1 MILSSDLFDSFGE
14 SILTAIFVFVF
25 LAGMAAAVG
34 IICVNIMKK
43 KGYDMLAGWFF
54 IGFFLGL
61 IGLVICLCIEDK
73 TKQIPP
79 SPFEQY
85 VNPKPQYDHE
95 NGAQCPQC
103 GMTNPIGARFCNCCG
118 NKLR

>member
-1 MILSSDLFDSFGE
+1 MILLK
-14 SILTAIFVFVF
+14 AIQVELPVFTVCRGGR
-25 LAGMAAAVG
+25 LR
-34 IICVNIMKK
+34 
-43 KGYDMLAGWFF
+43 F

-103 GMTNPIGARFCNCCG
+103 GMTNPIGAQFCNCCG